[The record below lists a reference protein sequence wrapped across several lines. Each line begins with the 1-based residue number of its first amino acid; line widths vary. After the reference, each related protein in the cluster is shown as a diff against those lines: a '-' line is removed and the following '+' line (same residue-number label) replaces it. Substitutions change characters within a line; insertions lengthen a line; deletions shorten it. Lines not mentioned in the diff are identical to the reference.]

1 MDPKDKRIAELEA
14 NLDKALLIIKKHE
27 GLSKA
32 KDEHITNLTGAMWVF
47 ILLALS
53 VTMLLIRLHIGD

>member
-1 MDPKDKRIAELEA
+1 MDPKDKRIAQLEA
-14 NLDKALLIIKKHE
+14 NLGKALLIIKEHE
-27 GLSKA
+27 DLGKA
-32 KDEHITNLTGAMWVF
+32 KDAHITNLTGAMWVF